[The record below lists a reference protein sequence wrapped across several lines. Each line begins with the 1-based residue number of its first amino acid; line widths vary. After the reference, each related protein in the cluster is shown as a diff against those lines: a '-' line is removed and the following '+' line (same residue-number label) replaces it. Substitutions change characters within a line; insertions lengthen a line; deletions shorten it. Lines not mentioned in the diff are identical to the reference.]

1 MANQGVN
8 DPIHEPVNAGRRRFL
23 TATTAVVGAVGAG
36 IAAVPFIKSWNP
48 SARAKL
54 AGAPVT
60 ADISALQEGQRLVLE
75 WRGQPIW
82 IVKRS
87 KAILD
92 ALPTLDSHLRDPLS
106 ENPEQQPAY
115 VLEGNPELRS
125 IKADVSVLVG
135 LCTHLGC
142 SPEMKAEIR
151 PEPFDPEWKGGYFC
165 PCHKSRFDMAGRVF
179 QGVPAPTNLVVP
191 PHHYADDNTIVIGVD
206 PSQSNTSGAA

>member
-1 MANQGVN
+1 MANEGVK
-8 DPIHEPVNAGRRRFL
+8 DPADHKDPVDNGRRRFL

-36 IAAVPFIKSWNP
+36 FVAVPFIKSWNP

-60 ADISALQEGQRLVLE
+60 ADISALEEGQRLVFE

-87 KAILD
+87 KALLET
-92 ALPTLDSHLRDPLS
+92 LPTLDGRLRDPKS
-106 ENPEQQPAY
+106 ENLDQQPTYAR
-115 VLEGNPELRS
+115 NELRS
-125 IKADVSVLVG
+125 IKPEISVLVG

-142 SPEMKAEIR
+142 SPEMKAEIK

-179 QGVPAPTNLVVP
+179 QGVPAPINLLVP
-191 PHHYADDNTIVIGVD
+191 PHHYEGDTTIIIGVD
-206 PSQSNTSGAA
+206 PSQTGKGAA

>member
-1 MANQGVN
+1 MSNDGVKGPEN
-8 DPIHEPVNAGRRRFL
+8 LGRRRFL
-23 TATTAVVGAVGAG
+23 TATTTVVGAVGVG
-36 IAAVPFIKSWNP
+36 FVAVPFIKSWLP

-60 ADISALQEGQRLVLE
+60 ADISALEEGQRLMLE

-87 KAILD
+87 KALLEI
-92 ALPTLDSHLRDPLS
+92 LPTLDGRLRDPKS
-106 ENPEQQPAY
+106 ENVDQQPTYAQ
-115 VLEGNPELRS
+115 NELRS
-125 IKADVSVLVG
+125 IKPEISVLVG

-142 SPEMKAEIR
+142 SPEMKAEIK

-179 QGVPAPTNLVVP
+179 QGVPAPINLLVP
-191 PHHYADDNTIVIGVD
+191 PHHYENDTTIIIGVD
-206 PSQSNTSGAA
+206 PSQYKKGAA